1 MEGIIPYVYREI
13 KRRRTRSRYVCLSSE
28 GAQKLGST
36 DFGTAG
42 AACRL
47 PQPPETAGGFHGE
60 NVHGHRRHRSMEDFS
75 VELSQDGYARELP
88 LGKGASF
95 RSSRMLPFIAG
106 A

>member
-28 GAQKLGST
+28 GARSSDPPTSDSG
-36 DFGTAG
+36 
-42 AACRL
+42 CRL
-47 PQPPETAGGFHGE
+47 PPPPA